1 MILNTIKDLREAI
14 KDLNDN
20 DQICIET
27 VDCDN
32 GDTLDLYP
40 ISIDIYTN
48 ITMLDGSVIK
58 EIRFVQNNNKI

>member
-14 KDLNDN
+14 KDLDDN

-32 GDTLDLYP
+32 GDT
-40 ISIDIYTN
+40 
-48 ITMLDGSVIK
+48 
-58 EIRFVQNNNKI
+58 